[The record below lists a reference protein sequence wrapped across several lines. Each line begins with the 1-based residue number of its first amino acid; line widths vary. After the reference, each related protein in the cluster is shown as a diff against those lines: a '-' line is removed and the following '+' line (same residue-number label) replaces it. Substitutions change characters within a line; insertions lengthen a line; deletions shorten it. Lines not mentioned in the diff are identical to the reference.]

1 MAESANVCGRGTTLG
16 RVEAV
21 DTLRTRK
28 KAATRQ
34 SLHEAALRLAMAYGL
49 DGVTVEDIADEA
61 GVSRR
66 TFSNYFAN
74 KEDAILHA
82 DRERTGRLL
91 SLVTARPAGE
101 DPWQSLRGAAGELF
115 VKQTVRDPEWV
126 DQLRLLR
133 RHPSLLARQASDQIA
148 LERELAGVL
157 VARGAEEELA
167 RLMAATLL
175 AAFRTAGALWL
186 ESSGGRSMPE
196 LVDRLLSRVHLR

>member
-1 MAESANVCGRGTTLG
+1 VE

-82 DRERTGRLL
+82 DRERTERLL
-91 SLVTARPAGE
+91 SLLRARPDTEGPWEALRHAAADQFLDRAMP
-101 DPWQSLRGAAGELF
+101 DPA
-115 VKQTVRDPEWV
+115 WV
-126 DQLRLLR
+126 EQLRLLR
-133 RHPSLLARQASDQIA
+133 RHPSLLARQATDQMARERDLAVA
-148 LERELAGVL
+148 LTD
-157 VARGAEEELA
+157 RGADEELA
-167 RLMAATLL
+167 RLMAANYL
-175 AAFRTAGALWL
+175 ATFRTAGALWL
-186 ESSGGRSMPE
+186 ESSGERSLPE
-196 LVDRLLSRVHLR
+196 LVDRLLSRVHPR

>member
-1 MAESANVCGRGTTLG
+1 VAKVV
-16 RVEAV
+16 RVETV

-82 DRERTGRLL
+82 DRERMRRMLE
-91 SLVTARPAGE
+91 LVRNRPAE
-101 DPWQSLRGAAGELF
+101 EQPWTALRRSAVELYG
-115 VKQTVRDPEWV
+115 RRIAPDLEWV
-126 DQLRLLR
+126 AQLRLLR
-133 RHPSLLARQASDQIA
+133 RHPSLLARQAADQFT
-148 LERELAGVL
+148 LERDLVEVL
-157 VARGAEEELA
+157 LARGCADAELA
-167 RLMAATLL
+167 RLMAATFL
-175 AAFRTAGALWL
+175 AVVRTAGSLWFDNAAEIL
-186 ESSGGRSMPE
+186 LPD
-196 LVDRLLSRVHLR
+196 LLDRLLDRVRFR